1 MDQMLYNR
9 LEPVVRRLQIRRVAT
24 TLAVVWVLAALVAL
38 FLFYKNYQ
46 GLLEPTRAL
55 IWLIAVTA
63 VASVVGIVVAKT
75 KSKSPEQFAEEIEKR
90 YPELDASLITAMELK
105 PKEGERLGF
114 LEQDVLRKA
123 VTHSYENSWTSLIPG
138 WHLVAAPIAGFIGL
152 FAFAV
157 TMLCLMLFA
166 KPLLEDPTIAFEDAA
181 VDAAN
186 FVITVEPGSTEIERG
201 TSLLVLAR
209 FTDSF
214 PPDAHLVFTDEE
226 GVESKVPM
234 TKSLDDP
241 VFGARIGSVG
251 TPLTY
256 HIEYAERI
264 TDDFDVTV
272 FDYPKLI
279 RADATLKYPKYVE
292 AEDKDIQDVRRINA
306 VQGTKAEFSFFVN
319 KPVTSAVLF
328 PRGGEGEPMD
338 VKVDSQDSKKLTI
351 DIEMLTSR
359 KYELELT
366 DDSNRENRTPPK
378 FVLNVLENRPPDLKL
393 LAPGRDIDASP
404 IEEIQMSAS
413 AWDDFGLKSFGVSYE
428 IPGGK
433 SDELELEQKQAG
445 KKRKKVDHLLELEKL
460 GAQPD
465 DLVSYHFWAEDVG
478 PDGERRRVSSDMFFV
493 EVRHFD
499 EIFRQGQ
506 AQAGGQPPQQQGGQP
521 QPGGNAQQA
530 QEVAELQK
538 EIISG
543 TWKVIRRESAGK
555 LTDRFGSDSELLAE
569 SQQAA
574 IASLAELAKKIE
586 DPKSKAFIEPVRT
599 YMNEAVLHLTQA
611 NHDADVEALR
621 PALSAVQAAYQG
633 LLKLRA
639 REHEIVRQE
648 QQQQPGQ
655 AQQNNRQQ
663 QQLDQLNLKEDE
675 NRYENEKTAQ
685 EQSEQTQQQQED
697 RQVLSRLRE
706 LARRQ
711 NDLNER
717 VKELQSA
724 LEEAKTEE
732 EKEEIDRR
740 LKSLQE
746 QQEQM
751 LRDTEE
757 LLDRMSQ
764 EENQERMSEQSELL
778 EQTRENL
785 QKASEALNQKEASR
799 AAAEG
804 TRAQRDLED
813 LRDEFQ
819 EKTSGQF
826 AEQMRQMRNDAQ
838 ELEEEQ
844 AEISK
849 ELSDQPTLDVKKD
862 EAPSLRDTEKDEPS
876 VADKLAEQQ
885 QAVENLRNQMRQTI
899 EEAEPFEPLLAE
911 ELYDTYRDSEVS
923 RPDEALKSARR
934 SLGRGWL
941 EDARTEEERA
951 RQGIEQMREGIE
963 RAAERVLG
971 DESEALKQAQETLQD
986 LNRELQGEIKQR
998 DRNSENE
1005 SQNEGEG
1012 KSRNESERSDGSENE
1027 ERQRQGEQRDSGEEN
1042 PSEGKGSGEPQDG
1055 ESKEGEGR
1063 EGEPQ
1068 KGSGKGQS
1076 ESEQPA
1082 QEGGQSPSGQP
1093 QDGKRQ
1099 EGKGQ
1104 NGKGQPG
1111 QANGGSRDQDDQ
1123 TQPNQDPSNQNPREQ
1138 MLDQIRNAGGLNRAD
1153 QAANPE
1159 MWNPGGDQR
1168 IRQPLTGEDFRDWSD
1183 RLRDVEEMVADPEL
1197 RAEASRIREQAREI
1211 RKDLK
1216 RHSEEPNWDLIKMKV
1231 ARPLAELQDR
1241 VAEEIMRRNSD
1252 DALIPLDRDP
1262 VPAEYQD
1269 AVRRYYERIGSG
1281 K

>member
-1 MDQMLYNR
+1 MIASI
-9 LEPVVRRLQIRRVAT
+9 VGVFVAT
-24 TLAVVWVLAALVAL
+24 
-38 FLFYKNYQ
+38 
-46 GLLEPTRAL
+46 
-55 IWLIAVTA
+55 
-63 VASVVGIVVAKT
+63 T
-75 KSKSPEQFAEEIEKR
+75 KSKSPEQVAEEIEKR

-105 PKEGERLGF
+105 PKQGERLGF

-138 WHLVAAPIAGFIGL
+138 WHLVAAPLAGLIGL
-152 FAFAV
+152 FAFAI

-181 VDAAN
+181 VDATN
-186 FVITVEPGSTEIERG
+186 FVISVEPGSTEVERG

-209 FTDSF
+209 FEESF
-214 PPDAHLVFTDEE
+214 PPDAHLVFTDAE
-226 GVESKVPM
+226 GVESKVSM

-251 TPLTY
+251 APLKY
-256 HIEYAERI
+256 RVEYAEQV

-292 AEDKDIQDVRRINA
+292 IEDKVIQDVRRVNA

-328 PRGGEGEPMD
+328 PRGTEGEPMD
-338 VKVDSQDSKKLTI
+338 VEVDSKDPKKLTI
-351 DIEMLTSR
+351 DIEMLKSQ

-378 FVLNVLENRPPDLKL
+378 FVLNVLENRLPDLKL
-393 LAPGRDIDASP
+393 LAPGRDVDASP

-433 SDELELEQKQAG
+433 ADELELEQKQAG
-445 KKRKKVDHLLELEKL
+445 KKRKRVDHLLELETL

-465 DLVSYHFWAEDVG
+465 DLVSYHFWAEDIG
-478 PDGERRRVSSDMFFV
+478 PDGQRRRVFSDMFFA

-506 AQAGGQPPQQQGGQP
+506 APAGGQQQQQQQGQ
-521 QPGGNAQQA
+521 QQGGNAQQA

-538 EIISG
+538 EIING
-543 TWKVIRRESAGK
+543 TWKLIRRETAGE
-555 LTDRFGSDSELLAE
+555 LTEKFGSDSELLAE

-574 IASLAELAKKIE
+574 IASLAELAEKIE

-599 YMNEAVLHLTQA
+599 FMNEAVLHLTQS
-611 NHDADVEALR
+611 NQDADVGALR
-621 PALSAVQAAYQG
+621 PALSAEQAAYQG

-639 REHEIVRQE
+639 REHEIVRQ
-648 QQQQPGQ
+648 QQQSQPGQ
-655 AQQNNRQQ
+655 GQQNNRQQ

-685 EQSEQTQQQQED
+685 EQTEQTQQQQED

-724 LEEAKTEE
+724 LEEAKTAE
-732 EKEEIDRR
+732 EKEEIERR

-757 LLDRMSQ
+757 LLDRMNQ
-764 EENQERMSEQSELL
+764 EENQERMSEQSEQL

-785 QKASEALNQKEASR
+785 QKASEALDQKEASR

-826 AEQMRQMRNDAQ
+826 TEQMRQMRNEAQ
-838 ELEEEQ
+838 ELEEKQ
-844 AEISK
+844 AEIAS
-849 ELSDQPTLDVKKD
+849 ELSDQPELGTKEN
-862 EAPSLRDTEKDEPS
+862 EAPSLRDTESDEPNVS
-876 VADKLAEQQ
+876 EKLAEQQ
-885 QAVENLRNQMRQTI
+885 QAVEDLRKRMRETI

-941 EDARTEEERA
+941 EDARTEEDRA
-951 RQGIEQMREGIE
+951 RQGIQQMREGIE
-963 RAAERVLG
+963 NAAERVLG
-971 DESEALKQAQETLQD
+971 DESEALKQARKTLEE
-986 LNRELQGEIKQR
+986 LNRELQGEINQR
-998 DRNSENE
+998 ASEQGKEEQGERNSDGRADAADNERGENRE
-1005 SQNEGEG
+1005 REGEPT
-1012 KSRNESERSDGSENE
+1012 D
-1027 ERQRQGEQRDSGEEN
+1027 RDDEN
-1042 PSEGKGSGEPQDG
+1042 PR
-1055 ESKEGEGR
+1055 EGEGR
-1063 EGEPQ
+1063 GKQTDGESEEGDSGKSESDEEKPQ
-1068 KGSGKGQS
+1068 EGSGKGQGKS
-1076 ESEQPA
+1076 QA
-1082 QEGGQSPSGQP
+1082 GQP
-1093 QDGKRQ
+1093 NDEEPQA
-1099 EGKGQ
+1099 GQ
-1104 NGKGQPG
+1104 GQAEQGQPG
-1111 QANGGSRDQDDQ
+1111 QGQPGQGQEGQPQEGNSQEGQGNGGGRNQNDQA
-1123 TQPNQDPSNQNPREQ
+1123 QPNQDPNDQNPRER
-1138 MLDQIRNAGGLNRAD
+1138 MLDQIRNAGGLNRPN

-1241 VAEEIMRRNSD
+1241 VAEEIMRRDSD

-1262 VPAEYQD
+1262 IPAEYQD